1 MRCTFLQSILS
12 LWLFAVSSGCT
23 SLPAAGNKVA
33 ENLASL
39 DSKTLPE
46 SQVESVSDQLKV
58 GQSCRFVFTE
68 DPPMIPAGS
77 SLVITDD
84 LGSCIESKMGGR
96 VVRIQR
102 GHVVLA
108 EVVQIIDPWSP
119 SPGEMLR
126 SPSQLFQKRK
136 EIALQ
141 PISGNSAK
149 ESAVSLRQITHVE
162 TMDRQ
167 AWLAFCESAYR
178 KPAPMDFSFTAR

>member
-1 MRCTFLQSILS
+1 MRCTFLQSILF

-39 DSKTLPE
+39 DPKTLPE
-46 SQVESVSDQLKV
+46 FQVESVSDQLKV
-58 GQSCRFVFTE
+58 GQYCRFVFTE
-68 DPPMIPAGS
+68 APPMIPAGS
-77 SLVITDD
+77 SMVITDN
-84 LGSCIESKMGGR
+84 LGSCIKTKMGGR

-108 EVVQIIDPWSP
+108 EVVEIIAPWSP

-141 PISGNSAK
+141 PMSGNSAK
-149 ESAVSLRQITHVE
+149 ESAISLRQITHVE
-162 TMDRQ
+162 TMNRQ
-167 AWLAFCESAYR
+167 AWMAFCESAYR
-178 KPAPMDFSFTAR
+178 KPAPMDSSFTAW